1 LSFFQALKSFLSSQG
16 KVLPSFLLRK
26 EGRNLLHEFNLTMR
40 VEDSCQFSE
49 EVIISESLLD

>member
-1 LSFFQALKSFLSSQG
+1 LLFFQALKSFLSSQG
-16 KVLPSFLLRK
+16 KDLPSFLLRN